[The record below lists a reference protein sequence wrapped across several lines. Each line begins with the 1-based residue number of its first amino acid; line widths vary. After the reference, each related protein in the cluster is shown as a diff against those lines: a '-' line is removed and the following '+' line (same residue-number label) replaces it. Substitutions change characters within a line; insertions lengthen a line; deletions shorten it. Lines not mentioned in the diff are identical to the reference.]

1 MSVSQTLVS
10 PQTNVCIDKM
20 VIMKKNPN
28 MQVLEL
34 EKDRVTKL

>member
-1 MSVSQTLVS
+1 MSVSQNLVS
-10 PQTNVCIDKM
+10 PRTAVCVDEM

-34 EKDRVTKL
+34 EEDRVTKL